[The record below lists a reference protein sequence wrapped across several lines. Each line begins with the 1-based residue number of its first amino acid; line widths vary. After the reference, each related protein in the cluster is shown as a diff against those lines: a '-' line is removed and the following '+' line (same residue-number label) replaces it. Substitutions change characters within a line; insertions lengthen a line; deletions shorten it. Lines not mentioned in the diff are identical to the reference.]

1 MNEERRSLLQTLLR
15 FGSLSLAGLTPAE
28 LLADDVFGKRPHK
41 LPPDQAI
48 YSISGRVLVNGKEA
62 DIHTRI
68 SASDTVSTAADGR
81 LIYAVGATALLVRA
95 DSQVSMTAKE
105 GDASAI
111 GRIQVEHGK
120 ALLTT
125 AADHT
130 QLDTLTARL
139 SLASGGAYVEADPEQ
154 TYFCKCYGIA
164 SITAANDPSSQ
175 EQVVSVH
182 HSAPRYVLAS
192 ADAGSA
198 IRPAP
203 FLDHTD
209 QELMLIETL
218 VGRTPPFH
226 LPTNQ
231 YDRPRPGDRY

>member
-1 MNEERRSLLQTLLR
+1 
-15 FGSLSLAGLTPAE
+15 
-28 LLADDVFGKRPHK
+28 
-41 LPPDQAI
+41 
-48 YSISGRVLVNGKEA
+48 
-62 DIHTRI
+62 
-68 SASDTVSTAADGR
+68 
-81 LIYAVGATALLVRA
+81 
-95 DSQVSMTAKE
+95 
-105 GDASAI
+105 
-111 GRIQVEHGK
+111 
-120 ALLTT
+120 
-125 AADHT
+125 
-130 QLDTLTARL
+130 
-139 SLASGGAYVEADPEQ
+139 
-154 TYFCKCYGIA
+154 
-164 SITAANDPSSQ
+164 
-175 EQVVSVH
+175 VVSVH